1 MKRDWKIL
9 LTVFLISFFF
19 KGLEVCY
26 APDSYIKNHEREH
39 IVSRGDRYLVME
51 LTAYSNH
58 FNSTGKHPGDA
69 GYGITASGEATRH
82 GIVAADWNVLPE
94 NSVVFIEGVGIFEVK
109 DTGGAIKNN
118 KLDIY
123 MEKESDAINFGRQ
136 WRKVYILR
144 IGG

>member
-9 LTVFLISFFF
+9 FIVFLISFLL
-19 KGLEVCY
+19 KGLEICY
-26 APDSYIKNHEREH
+26 APANSIDHFDREH
-39 IVSRGDRYLVME
+39 VISRGDRYILME

-58 FNSTGKHPGDA
+58 FASTGKHPGDK

-109 DTGGAIKNN
+109 DTGGAIKGNRI
-118 KLDIY
+118 DIY
-123 MEKESDAINFGRQ
+123 MEKEKDAINFGRQ